1 VDKLVSIVLRAA
13 AAAAVALCAL
23 GIAVPVSAQITT
35 GTVSGSVKDAQGGVV
50 PGATVVLIS
59 ESRGTKSVPAVT
71 NETGDYVLPNIT
83 PDTYTIEISMPGF
96 KTMKRTGVSVSGGD
110 RVAVGSLVIEIGG
123 ATETVDVT
131 AEAPLIQASS
141 GERSFTVSTESVEN
155 LPLSN
160 RNFASLTQLTPGVT
174 GTTTRLGGGGQNNI
188 MMDGVSTMDTGNNGQ
203 MLQMNVE
210 AIAEVKVLTSGYQ
223 AEYGRSSGLQITA
236 VTKSGTNRIHGSL
249 YDVERDSDWNENTW
263 ANQKNSLPKTI
274 QKERDWGY
282 SVSGPVGKPGGANKL
297 FFFYS
302 HEYRPRESGR
312 QVNRFR
318 VPTQAER
325 AGNFSASTDQNGN
338 PIPNLFDFATGGTFP
353 NKTIPSDRLYQ
364 PGLAIL
370 KLWPEPNTTG
380 LNYNYE
386 VELPTVNTLIQQPAL
401 RLDYQPMSA
410 WRITGKYAGQMRSHE
425 VNSIGGAAAPGVGAR
440 IPGFNDY
447 VEPYPWIGTISVT
460 NNLTLNSTTF
470 LEATYGWVQNQLG
483 SMIISPVSNRFN
495 AGLGD
500 LPLLFPD
507 AGVIDP
513 RYYEV
518 KPLEASGTPYFQ
530 DGRILLPPNF
540 TWGNRVANAPPNLSF
555 PGFMNI
561 NRTQDFSISLTKVW
575 ERHTIKAGFY
585 LNHSYKAQNLGAG
598 GGSSFQ
604 GNISFAN
611 DTANPL
617 DTGFGYANAALGVF
631 TSYQQQS
638 KFVEG
643 SFLYDQIDWYVQ
655 DNWKVNSKLTLDYG
669 LRFVNQRPQY
679 DQYLQA
685 SNFFPERWSPGTAPA
700 LYVPGC
706 AGASP
711 CSGNNRQAMNPLTRQ
726 LLGPNTS
733 LAIGQLVANS
743 GNALNGIVKAGDGI
757 AKGNYEW
764 PTIGLAPRFG
774 AAYDLTGSQRFVLR
788 GGAGLFF
795 DRPNGNSVFSQVG
808 NPPFSTSTTVRYS
821 QLQSLGS
828 GGLTTQGPPSLIV
841 FKYDSELP
849 SSYQWNAGVQ
859 FAMPWSL
866 SGDVSYVGQHGFN
879 LLQNVDINAVDFGVA
894 FSGTAQDGTVAAS
907 TTPGGSALSVDL
919 LRPYRGFGAIQQNW
933 GIGYNTYHS
942 IQTSFNRRFR
952 NGFSAGL
959 NYTLGLSNTGTAGN
973 PVRLDHHADGTY
985 SIRADQAEQDE
996 LLKDL
1001 GLQRHT
1007 IKGNMVWDLPKVSSG
1022 GGARKVLAAVLNDWQ
1037 LSGIL
1042 TAGTGAPYSVG
1053 FSYAGG
1059 AVGNAAGGTNANGT
1073 GNQNLTGS
1081 PSYAPRILISGDPG
1095 SGCSDNQYAQFNTAA
1110 FTVPTASASSPSRG
1124 LESGQNYLHGCFDKT
1139 VDLALAR
1146 NFRLGGGRTVQFR
1159 IEAFNAFNAV
1169 VFNARN
1175 TTLQVTSPLV
1185 LTQSNPQYDASGNLV
1200 QTRLTPQ
1207 NAGFGAA
1214 TGAQAMRSMQAQIRF
1229 QF

>member
-1 VDKLVSIVLRAA
+1 MKRHVSIVRQATA
-13 AAAAVALCAL
+13 CALCVL

-35 GTVSGSVKDAQGGVV
+35 GTVSGSVKDSQGGVV
-50 PGATVVLIS
+50 PGATIVLIS

-96 KTMKRTGVSVSGGD
+96 KTLKRTGVSVSGGD
-110 RVAVGSLVIEIGG
+110 RVAVGSLVIEVGG

-141 GERSFTVSTESVEN
+141 GERSFTVATSSVEN
-155 LPLSN
+155 LPLST

-249 YDVERDSDWNENTW
+249 YDVERDSDWNENSW
-263 ANQKNSLPKTI
+263 VNSKNGLPKTI

-282 SVSGPVGKPGGANKL
+282 SISGPVGKPGGTNKL

-318 VPTQAER
+318 VPTVAER
-325 AGNFSASTDQNGN
+325 NGDFSASTDQNGI
-338 PIPNLFDFATGGTFP
+338 PIPNLFDFSTGGTFG
-353 NKTIPSDRLYQ
+353 NKTIPADRIYK
-364 PGLAIL
+364 PGQAIL

-401 RLDYQPMSA
+401 RLDYQPKSA

-425 VNSIGGAAAPGVGAR
+425 VNSIGGAAAPGVTAR

-460 NNLTLNSTTF
+460 NNLTLNATTF

-500 LPLLFPD
+500 LPLLFPE

-530 DGRILLPPNF
+530 DGRILLPPTF
-540 TWGNRVANAPPNLSF
+540 AWGNRVANAPPNLGF
-555 PGFMNI
+555 PGFMNV

-598 GGSSFQ
+598 GGASFQ

-617 DTGFGYANAALGVF
+617 DTGFGYANALLGVF
-631 TSYQQQS
+631 TNYQQQS

-643 SFLYDQIDWYVQ
+643 SFLYDQVDWYVQ

-685 SNFFPERWSPGTAPA
+685 SNFFPERWSPGAAPA

-706 AGASP
+706 VGASP
-711 CSGNNRQAMNPLTRQ
+711 CSGTNRQARNPVTGQ
-726 LLGPNTS
+726 LLGPNTT
-733 LAIGQLVANS
+733 LAIGQLVPNT
-743 GNALNGIVKAGDGI
+743 GDALNGIVKAGDGI
-757 AKGNYEW
+757 SKYNYEW
-764 PTIGLAPRFG
+764 PAIGYAPRFG
-774 AAYDLTGSQRFVLR
+774 GAYDITGSQRFVLR
-788 GGAGLFF
+788 GGFGLFF

-808 NPPFSTSTTVRYS
+808 NPPFSTATTVRYS

-828 GGLTTQGPPSLIV
+828 GGLTTQGPPFMVV
-841 FKYDSELP
+841 FKYDSKLP
-849 SSYQWNAGVQ
+849 SSYQWNGGVQ
-859 FAMPWSL
+859 FALPWSL

-879 LLQNVDINAVDFGVA
+879 LLQNVDINAVDFGTA
-894 FSGTAQDGTVAAS
+894 YTATAQDTTVAAS
-907 TTPGGSALSVDL
+907 ATPGGSAQSVDL
-919 LRPYRGFGAIQQNW
+919 LRAYRGLGAIQQNW
-933 GIGYNTYHS
+933 GIGENTYHS

-952 NGFSAGL
+952 NGFSLGV
-959 NYTLGLSNTGTAGN
+959 NYTLGLSNTGNAGN
-973 PVRLDHHADGTY
+973 PVRLDHHGDGSY
-985 SIRADQAEQDE
+985 SIRADQAAQDE
-996 LLKDL
+996 LMKDQ
-1001 GLQRHT
+1001 GLQRHI
-1007 IKGNMVWDLPKVSSG
+1007 IKGNMVWDLPKMSPG
-1022 GGARKVLAAVLNDWQ
+1022 DGAQRVLAAIVNDWQ

-1059 AVGNAAGGTNANGT
+1059 AVGNAPGGTNANGT

-1081 PSYAPRILISGDPG
+1081 PSYAPRILITGDPG
-1095 SGCSDNQYAQFNTAA
+1095 SGCADNQYAQFNTAA
-1110 FTVPTASASSPSRG
+1110 FTVPPASASNPSLG
-1124 LESGQNYLHGCFDKT
+1124 LESGQNYMHGCFDKT

-1146 NFRLGGGRTVQFR
+1146 NFRLGGNRNIQFR
-1159 IEAFNAFNAV
+1159 IEAFNAFNTV
-1169 VFNARN
+1169 VYNARN
-1175 TTLQVTSPLV
+1175 TTLQVQSPV
-1185 LTQSNPQYDASGNLV
+1185 NLTASNPQYDASGNLV

-1214 TGAQAMRSMQAQIRF
+1214 TGAQNMRSMQMQIRF

>member
-1 VDKLVSIVLRAA
+1 LRKHVSIVRWAA
-13 AAAAVALCAL
+13 AAALCAL

-35 GTVSGSVKDAQGGVV
+35 GTISGSVKDSQGGMV

-59 ESRGTKSVPAVT
+59 ESRGTKSVAAVT

-83 PDTYTIEISMPGF
+83 PDTYIIEISMPGF
-96 KTMKRTGVSVSGGD
+96 KTLKRSGVAVSGGD
-110 RVAVGSLVIEIGG
+110 RVAAGALVIEIGG

-141 GERSFTVSTESVEN
+141 GERSFTVTTSAVEN
-155 LPLSN
+155 LPLST
-160 RNFASLTQLTPGVT
+160 RNFASLTQLTPGVS

-249 YDVERDSDWNENTW
+249 YDVERNSDWNENSW
-263 ANQKNSLPKTI
+263 VNEKNSLPKTI

-282 SVSGPVGKPGGANKL
+282 SVGGPVGKPGGVNKL

-302 HEYRPRESGR
+302 HEYRPRQSGR

-318 VPTQAER
+318 VPTLAER
-325 AGNFSASTDQNGN
+325 AGDFSASTDQNGN
-338 PIPNLFDFATGGTFP
+338 AIPNLFDSASGGTFA
-353 NKTIPSDRLYQ
+353 NKTIPADRLYQ

-370 KLWPEPNTTG
+370 KLWPQPNTTG

-386 VELPTVNTLIQQPAL
+386 VELPTVNTLIQQPAF
-401 RLDYQPMSA
+401 RLDYQPWSA
-410 WRITGKYAGQMRSHE
+410 WRLTGKYAGQMRSHE
-425 VNSIGGAAAPGVGAR
+425 LNSIGGAAAPGITAR

-460 NNLTLNSTTF
+460 NNLTLNATTF

-483 SMIISPVSNRFN
+483 SMITSPASNRFN

-507 AGVIDP
+507 AGVIDS
-513 RYYEV
+513 RYYEI
-518 KPLEASGTPYFQ
+518 KPLEASGTPFYQ
-530 DGRILLPPNF
+530 DGRVLLPPTF
-540 TWGNRVANAPPNLSF
+540 AWGNRVANAPPNLSF
-555 PGFMNI
+555 PGFMNV

-575 ERHTIKAGFY
+575 DRHTTKAGFY
-585 LNHSYKAQNLGAG
+585 LNHSFKAQNLGAG
-598 GGSSFQ
+598 GGASFQ

-617 DTGFGYANAALGVF
+617 DTGFGFANAALGVF

-643 SFLYDQIDWYVQ
+643 SFIYDQIDWYVQ
-655 DNWKVNSKLTLDYG
+655 DNWKVNSKLTFDYG

-679 DQYLQA
+679 DQYLQS
-685 SNFFPERWSPGTAPA
+685 SNFFPERWSAGAAPA
-700 LYVPGC
+700 LYLPGC
-706 AGASP
+706 AGTSP
-711 CSGNNRQAMNPLTRQ
+711 CSGTNRQARNPVTGA

-733 LAIGQLVANS
+733 LAIGQLVGNS
-743 GNALNGIVKAGDGI
+743 GNPLNGIVKAGDGI

-764 PTIGLAPRFG
+764 PTIGYAPRFG

-808 NPPFSTSTTVRYS
+808 NPPFSTATTVRYS

-841 FKYDSELP
+841 FKYDSKLP

-859 FAMPWSL
+859 FALPWSV
-866 SGDVSYVGQHGFN
+866 SGDVSYVGQRGFN
-879 LLQNVDINAVDFGVA
+879 LLQNVDINGVDFGVA
-894 FSGTAQDGTVAAS
+894 FAGAAQDATVAAS
-907 TTPGGSALSVDL
+907 ATPGGSAQSVDL

-973 PVRLDHHADGTY
+973 PVRLDHHADGSY

-1001 GLQRHT
+1001 GLRRHT
-1007 IKGNMVWDLPKVSSG
+1007 IKGNVVWDLPNMAHGSG
-1022 GGARKVLAAVLNDWQ
+1022 GRRILAAVVNDWQ

-1042 TAGTGAPYSVG
+1042 TAGTGEPYSVG

-1059 AVGNAAGGTNANGT
+1059 AVGNALGGTNANGT

-1081 PSYAPRILISGDPG
+1081 PTYAPRIRMTGDTG
-1095 SGCSDNQYAQFNTAA
+1095 SGCSDNQYAQFNVAA
-1110 FTVPTASASSPSRG
+1110 FAVPAASASSPSLG

-1139 VDLALAR
+1139 IDLALAR
-1146 NFRLGGGRTVQFR
+1146 NFRLGGTRNIQFR

-1169 VFNARN
+1169 VYDLRN
-1175 TTLQVTSPLV
+1175 STLQVTSPLV
-1185 LTQSNPQYDASGNLV
+1185 LTPSNPQYDASGTLV
-1200 QTRLTPQ
+1200 QSRLTPQ

-1214 TGAQAMRSMQAQIRF
+1214 TRALPMRSMQAQIRF